1 MEMERTVLLIRSK
14 TNGGKVLNEFSDA
27 LRRMEGTLEIDLDC
41 LGDDAEAWDGVLTQ
55 ILESELCVC
64 I

>member
-1 MEMERTVLLIRSK
+1 MKKTVLLIRSQYD
-14 TNGGKVLNEFSDA
+14 TGGALGKFADA
-27 LRRMEGTLEIDLDC
+27 VRQTEGVVAIDLDC
-41 LGDDAEAWDGVLTQ
+41 LGDDAEAWNGVLTQ

>member
-1 MEMERTVLLIRSK
+1 MERTVLLIRSK
-14 TNGGKVLNEFSDA
+14 TNGGKALREFSDA
-27 LRRMEGTLEIDLDC
+27 LRRLEGTLELDLDC
-41 LGDDAEAWDGVLTQ
+41 LGDAAEAWDGVLTQ